1 MSRNVYE
8 EASMNKVLMMTAATA
23 LLWACSS
30 PSGTVLSSDAA
41 ACRSI
46 ASVHSDTGGAI
57 WEPSARS
64 TFDSCMSA
72 RGYAPNSVPY

>member
-1 MSRNVYE
+1 MSVKILI
-8 EASMNKVLMMTAATA
+8 AIAATA
-23 LLWACSS
+23 LLCACGST
-30 PSGTVLSSDAA
+30 SGPVATNDAA

-46 ASVHSDTGGAI
+46 ASVQSKTGGAI
-57 WEPSARS
+57 WEPEARS